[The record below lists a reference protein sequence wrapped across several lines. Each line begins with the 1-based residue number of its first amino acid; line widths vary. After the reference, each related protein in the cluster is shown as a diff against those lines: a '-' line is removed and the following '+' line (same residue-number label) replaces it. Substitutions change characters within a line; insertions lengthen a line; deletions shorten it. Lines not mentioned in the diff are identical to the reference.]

1 MKKKSSSS
9 GVLNAKGF
17 TLIELLVVVLIIGIL
32 AAVALPQYQKAVT
45 KARFTQLKTIAH
57 AIAQAEERYY
67 LANGQYSPNF
77 DELDID
83 TPAYSETSVATN
95 SETRTFSWGTCWIA
109 SGDDWGAR
117 VACSNTKDG
126 LKYYIFFQYSPYQP
140 DVRMCRALNTD
151 LSSLQNQLC
160 KADSG
165 SDRKGVGS
173 GYIDWIY

>member
-1 MKKKSSSS
+1 MKKKSSLS

-32 AAVALPQYQKAVT
+32 AAVALPQYRKAVM
-45 KARFTQLKTIAH
+45 KSRFVQLKTMAH
-57 AIAQAEERYY
+57 SIAQAEERYY

-95 SETRTFSWGTCWIA
+95 SESRTFSWGTCWIV

-117 VACSNTKDG
+117 VACSNTNDG
-126 LKYYIFFQYSPYQP
+126 LNYYMFFQYSPYQQG
-140 DVRMCRALNTD
+140 VRMCRALNTD

-165 SDRKGVGS
+165 SDRKSVGS
-173 GYIDWIY
+173 SHIDWFY